1 MLTEVIS
8 YLHQIK
14 SHLRLDPTTE
24 KQIIGELYTH
34 FQEKVSEQQR
44 FGINEKEAS
53 RQAIKSFGQAKTI
66 ARLFYEAHSK
76 GSWMDALMIGLPH
89 LMVAILFA
97 SHLWHHYVVAPLV
110 FILIVSVT
118 LFGWWSGKP
127 SWLYSW
133 IGYSLFP
140 LLLVGYISRSIPG
153 QVISFLFW
161 GEAML
166 PSLWSLTLVISSYII
181 YTWIIVRTTIR
192 VVKRDWILA
201 SLMLIPLPIL
211 GCWLYNVE
219 QSGNVLINS
228 GVVIHQWDG
237 IMAFA
242 LLILGITSLVFIR
255 LRQRI
260 IKFLALVILS
270 SITFTIVAHNLWGD
284 IGFFSV
290 IALAIFMLL
299 YLLIPALVESRV
311 GHGEKGSDNWW
322 QDIQID
328 YHSTTT

>member
-34 FQEKVSEQQR
+34 FQEKVAERQR

-53 RQAIKSFGQAKTI
+53 HEAIQSFGQAKTI
-66 ARLFYEAHSK
+66 ARLLYEAHSK
-76 GSWMDALMIGLPH
+76 GSWMDAIMTGLPH

-97 SHLWHHYVVAPLV
+97 SHLWYHYIVAPLV
-110 FILIVSVT
+110 FMLIVSVT
-118 LFGWWSGKP
+118 LFGWWRGKP
-127 SWLYSW
+127 GWLYSW

-153 QVISFLFW
+153 QAISFLFR
-161 GEAML
+161 GEGML
-166 PSLWSLTLVISSYII
+166 PSLWLLLLVIGSYIL

-192 VVKRDWILA
+192 VVKRDWIFG

-219 QSGNVLINS
+219 QSGSIFITNGMVL
-228 GVVIHQWDG
+228 HQWDG

-242 LLILGITSLVFIR
+242 LLVLGITSLVFIR

-260 IKFLALVILS
+260 IKFIALAIFS

-290 IALAIFMLL
+290 IILAVLMLL

-311 GHGEKGSDNWW
+311 GHGEKGNDNWW

-328 YHSTTT
+328 YHSTTS